1 MQFELL
7 RIAIALAGLLAAT
20 YYDLFNR
27 RNVPVSITYFMIGT
41 GFLLNLATLDLTLI
55 GFSSL
60 AALLVF
66 ALGYLVYRS
75 GQIGGADVLIFASLA
90 LLFPSAPASLLKPPV
105 PPLFEYP
112 FVVSVFMLSGL
123 LSIFGMAMAYIPRIV
138 RDAAKGRVT
147 VSLSSAVSAAAL
159 LIAFLSVLYVLSPV
173 VPFQPAQ
180 LALVLVVLA
189 LAVSLLL
196 FKDHISA
203 TMIEWVPI
211 SQIDDED
218 VISLERLDEKVVAK
232 YGLQRVATKEELAKL
247 RKTRLRKFPV
257 FKGMPAFVPYMLLA
271 IALLLVFGDPFW
283 LLLY

>member
-1 MQFELL
+1 
-7 RIAIALAGLLAAT
+7 
-20 YYDLFNR
+20 
-27 RNVPVSITYFMIGT
+27 
-41 GFLLNLATLDLTLI
+41 
-55 GFSSL
+55 
-60 AALLVF
+60 
-66 ALGYLVYRS
+66 
-75 GQIGGADVLIFASLA
+75 
-90 LLFPSAPASLLKPPV
+90 
-105 PPLFEYP
+105 
-112 FVVSVFMLSGL
+112 
-123 LSIFGMAMAYIPRIV
+123 MAYIPRIV